1 MAPKSSP
8 STHLATRFALFAGP
22 FTTRLAL
29 SHWLS
34 SVTDIALYF
43 SVSSGLWSYEVMSTP

>member
-1 MAPKSSP
+1 M
-8 STHLATRFALFAGP
+8 LALFAAP

-34 SVTDIALYF
+34 SVTDMALYF
-43 SVSSGLWSYEVMSTP
+43 AVSSGDWSYVVMSTP